1 MKLLF
6 IVSNLRRTGPTN
18 QLFYIINN
26 LSEEF
31 QATVLTLS
39 PEPRDSELKKF
50 LDANISVDSLSLSRL
65 KGFIKG
71 KSLLKNYID
80 NFKPDIIQT
89 QGIRADGLLA
99 GLSTNIPWITTS
111 RNFPKEDYPT
121 KFGFA
126 KGKFMAVKHEYYLS
140 LCPNLVSCSHYIR
153 DCLSSVNIESKVIQN
168 GTLPSTNQNIRTVD
182 KEHLNIVSVGSL
194 IPRKNM
200 AEVLAISTRLSD
212 LGMSHSLKIL
222 GDGPQMQELK
232 LAANGNVEFLGNVG
246 NVREHL
252 SQADIFISTSLSEG
266 LPNTVLEAL
275 SEGLNLI
282 LSDIP
287 SHKEIVDKLDGGHYF
302 IIPKDRALEEYI
314 QNLVTCVN
322 NMNFDTPHVKNFL
335 ETEFSDRKMSIN
347 YQELYR
353 ELVYGK

>member
-18 QLFYIINN
+18 QLFYIIKN

-39 PEPRDSELKKF
+39 PEPQDSELKKF

-65 KGFIKG
+65 KGFVKG
-71 KSLLKNYID
+71 KSLLKSYID

-99 GLSTNIPWITTS
+99 SLSTNAPWITTS

-126 KGKFMAVKHEYYLS
+126 KGKFMAIKHEHYLS
-140 LCPNLVSCSHYIR
+140 SCPNLISCSHYIH

-168 GTLPSTNQNIRTVD
+168 GTLPSTNQSTKAVD
-182 KEHLNIVSVGSL
+182 KEHLNIISVGSL

-200 AEVLAISTRLSD
+200 TEVLAISSSLTD
-212 LGMSHSLKIL
+212 LGVSHSLKIL
-222 GDGPQMQELK
+222 GDGPQMEELK
-232 LAANGNVEFLGNVG
+232 LAANDNVEFLGNIN

-252 SQADIFISTSLSEG
+252 SQADVFISTSLSEG

-275 SEGLNLI
+275 AEGVNLI
-282 LSDIP
+282 LSEIP
-287 SHKEIVDKLDGGHYF
+287 SHEEIVEKLDHSHYF
-302 IIPKDRALEEYI
+302 IIPKERALEEYI
-314 QNLVTCVN
+314 QDVVTSLDS
-322 NMNFDTPHVKNFL
+322 MSFDVPHVKNFL
-335 ETEFSDRKMSIN
+335 EMEFSDRKMSIN
-347 YQELYR
+347 YQDLYR